1 MTLQPPDKPKSPP
14 DKFRQIW
21 VWLGALGHTQ
31 LIYWSFS
38 ILLFFGK
45 YLYAKNL
52 RHWLILSKGID
63 DSRILQSDWTRAH
76 VSYSL
81 ESLNAIYD
89 KKTIFSLELNWSFIL
104 KYFYCGHTTLRP
116 TKFTMVSLGM
126 SGCDWVHLAKPKQQL
141 YCMPS
146 FIGY

>member
-38 ILLFFGK
+38 ILSFFGK

-52 RHWLILSKGID
+52 RHWLTPSKGIG
-63 DSRILQSDWTRAH
+63 DSRILLSVGREH
-76 VSYSL
+76 MSVIHLKVY
-81 ESLNAIYD
+81 AIYD
-89 KKTIFSLELNWSFIL
+89 KNTIFSLELNWSFIL
-104 KYFYCGHTTLRP
+104 KYLYCGHTTLRP